1 MIRRNPIDQA
11 ELVWVPGGTFLM
23 GSDPAKMSDLWQVN
37 GWDDYQWKHMELT
50 GEWYPHEVEI
60 AGFWMY

>member
-1 MIRRNPIDQA
+1 
-11 ELVWVPGGTFLM
+11 M
-23 GSDPAKMSDLWQVN
+23 GSDPAKMSDLWQLN

-50 GEWYPHEVEI
+50 GELYPHEVEI